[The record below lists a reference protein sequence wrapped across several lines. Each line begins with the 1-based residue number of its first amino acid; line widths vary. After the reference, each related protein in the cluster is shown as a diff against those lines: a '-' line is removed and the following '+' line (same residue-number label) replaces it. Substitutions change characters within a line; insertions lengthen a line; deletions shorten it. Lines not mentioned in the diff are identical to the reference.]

1 MEGWSLSYVL
11 ALIIVYY
18 IASTLNS
25 VLTKQILI
33 SYPRPLTVS
42 LTQQLFSSIVS
53 IGHYYRSTGKQ
64 LDLRRHLRRVLPIAL
79 ALVIGLVTYRASLL
93 YNAVSFAQVVKSL
106 QPLFAAAM
114 CVVLLGEVI
123 STTRL
128 AALFLLVAGVALASV
143 TEVDFRFLGFF
154 LALASALAQAVQAA
168 LSKAC
173 LVDQAARSRLSPKP
187 GAPLMSEFEL
197 FALAAIYAMGMLIP
211 LWVIL
216 DLPSSPLPGRNTL
229 WLMLING
236 ACNFVTQLLSFAL
249 LCLLSSPVSAAVVSA
264 VKRVIVVAAAAVWF
278 GHSMT
283 GLHALGI
290 AAAVAGVGLYQLAP
304 MDTAAPRV
312 AEQINSSPEEVG
324 LLQPLEYGR
333 DEVQYM
339 SPPPAFAPRARS
351 IGSKMMDIDIASLPV

>member
-1 MEGWSLSYVL
+1 MSYLL

-18 IASTLNS
+18 VSSTLNS

-42 LTQQLFSSIVS
+42 LSQQLFSSIVS
-53 IGHYYRSTGKQ
+53 IGHYHRSTGKPLNLQ
-64 LDLRRHLRRVLPIAL
+64 RHLRRVVPIAL

-114 CVVLLGEVI
+114 CVVFLGERI
-123 STTRL
+123 SSTRL
-128 AALFLLVAGVALASV
+128 AALFLLVGGVALASV
-143 TEVDFRFLGFF
+143 TEVDFRFAGFF

-173 LVDQAARSRLSPKP
+173 LVDQAARAKLSPKAASP
-187 GAPLMSEFEL
+187 TMSEFEL
-197 FALAAIYAMGMLIP
+197 FALAAIYAMGMLLP

-216 DLPSSPLPGRNTL
+216 DLPSSPLPGRSTL
-229 WLMLING
+229 WLMLVNG

-278 GHSMT
+278 GHTMT
-283 GLHALGI
+283 ALHALGI

-304 MDTAAPRV
+304 KDTALSRV
-312 AEQINSSPEEVG
+312 AEQPTPLPEEME
-324 LLQPLEYGR
+324 LLRPHEY
-333 DEVQYM
+333 DMDAVPYL
-339 SPPPAFAPRARS
+339 SAPPAFASRARS
-351 IGSKMMDIDIASLPV
+351 IGSRMDADIASLPV